1 MLYMRYLLY
10 IGLISI
16 ISLTIASCGSG
27 SGQGSGV
34 TNNTAVVINLGQRD
48 ISSAEVSAQ
57 AISYSYI
64 VIRIS
69 APDME
74 TIEETVNVAGMN
86 SVEVNIEVPNG
97 SNRHFEV
104 FAYNEFNTLLCYGD
118 TYVNLD
124 GTPVIVSIIMICGV
138 DETPPIFGGLISATA
153 ISTTEIDLNWVLA
166 TDDVTP
172 ISAIMYLIYISTT
185 SGGQNFASP
194 SFTTAAGA
202 TTYTVAGLSP
212 STTFCF
218 VVRAKDEAGNI
229 DSNTEERCTTTFSSP
244 PLPLQEYTLTV
255 TLEGDGSGTV
265 ASNPI
270 GINCGGNCWEVYD
283 EGTVVTLTPTSDAGS
298 YFAGWSGSADC
309 TDGMVTMYADKT
321 CTATF
326 DLIPSSQYTLDVTKD
341 GTGTG
346 TVTSSPAGINC
357 GRDCSE
363 AYDEDTVVT
372 LTATPDAGSV
382 FSVWGGYAD
391 CLDGVVTMNA
401 DKTCTATFEQQL
413 ATGSI
418 SGTVKDATNQN
429 GIPNATVKAF
439 LEDTEVSS
447 TMTDSSGNYTINELS
462 PDLYDLVASAT
473 GYIDN
478 SVQDVLVNPEQ
489 TTIVDIVLSPE
500 LQTGEWRIVL
510 TWGETPYDLDSHLW
524 LPSETPYHIYYVDKG
539 NQNLTVFPYAFLDVD
554 DTTSYGPETIT
565 IGSLLTDSYVY
576 AVHNYS
582 ESPDLTLSSAVVKVY
597 NESGL
602 VKTYNIPTSGTGL
615 WWHVFDIDGLTI
627 SITDVNIIG
636 DSPAP
641 Y

>member
-48 ISSAEVSAQ
+48 ISGAEVSAQ

-69 APDME
+69 APDMD

-118 TYVNLD
+118 TYVDLD

-153 ISTTEIDLNWVLA
+153 ISTTEIELNWVLA

-185 SGGQNFASP
+185 PGGQNFAAP
-194 SFTTAAGA
+194 SYATAPWVTTYTITGLNPA
-202 TTYTVAGLSP
+202 TTYCS
-212 STTFCF
+212 
-218 VVRAKDEAGNI
+218 VVRAKDEAGNT
-229 DSNTEERCTTTFSSP
+229 DNNTEERCAITFPST
-244 PLPLQEYTLTV
+244 LQYTLTV
-255 TLEGDGSGTV
+255 TRAGTGSGRV
-265 ASNPI
+265 ASNPS
-270 GINCGGNCWEVYD
+270 GINCGGDCREVYD
-283 EGTVVTLTPTSDAGS
+283 EGTVVTLTPRPDAGS

-309 TDGMVTMYADKT
+309 TDG
-321 CTATF
+321 
-326 DLIPSSQYTLDVTKD
+326 
-341 GTGTG
+341 
-346 TVTSSPAGINC
+346 
-357 GRDCSE
+357 
-363 AYDEDTVVT
+363 VV
-372 LTATPDAGSV
+372 A
-382 FSVWGGYAD
+382 
-391 CLDGVVTMNA
+391 MNI

-439 LEDTEVSS
+439 LEGTEVSS

-539 NQNLTVFPYAFLDVD
+539 NQNLAVFPYAFLDVD

-576 AVHNYS
+576 AVHNFS